1 MLADQLDYIVGV
13 DPYRD
18 SHALVV
24 VEVVTGAVV
33 FEATVAA
40 NSDGYANAV
49 SLAEQHAPGRRAFAV
64 EGTGSFGR
72 GLTRFLDARGERV
85 LEVGRLR
92 RERRTGGKTDA
103 LDAIRA
109 ARSVLASERPAT
121 PRAGGDRQALQAL
134 VAAREGAVDAKRA
147 GLCQLRDLLITTPE
161 PLRSELRPLTAA
173 RLLQRLA
180 ATRPA
185 GRHDPELRGS
195 LLALRSIARRVLELT
210 SEEREL
216 AREIETLTRKLA
228 PQRLDQPGVG
238 PHAAAQ
244 LVLAWSH
251 HGRIHSEAAFARLA
265 GAAPIPA
272 SSGQTIRYRLDR
284 SGDRKLNRALH
295 MILVTRKRTHP
306 ATIAYIER
314 RLAEGKTRREASRC
328 LKRYLARSL
337 YRLLEHGPPPAT

>member
-1 MLADQLDYIVGV
+1 MLADQLDYVVGV
-13 DPYRD
+13 DPHRD
-18 SHALVV
+18 LHALAV
-24 VEVVTGAVV
+24 VEVITGAVV
-33 FEATVAA
+33 FEATIAA
-40 NSDGYANAV
+40 SSGGYSEA
-49 SLAEQHAPGRRAFAV
+49 LALVQQHAHGRRAFAV
-64 EGTGSFGR
+64 EGTGSFGA
-72 GLTRFLDARGERV
+72 GLTRFLTGCGERV

-103 LDAIRA
+103 LDAVRA

-121 PRAGGDRQALQAL
+121 PRAGGERQALQAL
-134 VAAREGAVDAKRA
+134 VAAREGAVNARRA

-161 PLRSELRPLTAA
+161 PLRGELRPLSRA

-180 ATRPA
+180 VTRPVS
-185 GRHDPELRGS
+185 GRDPELRGS
-195 LLALRSIARRVLELT
+195 LLALRSIARRVLQLT
-210 SEEREL
+210 VEEREL

-228 PQRLDQPGVG
+228 PQLLEQPGVG

-244 LVLAWSH
+244 LVLSWSH
-251 HGRIHSEAAFARLA
+251 HGRVHSEAAFARLA

-328 LKRYLARSL
+328 LKRYLARNL
-337 YRLLEHGPPPAT
+337 YRLLEHGTPIVT